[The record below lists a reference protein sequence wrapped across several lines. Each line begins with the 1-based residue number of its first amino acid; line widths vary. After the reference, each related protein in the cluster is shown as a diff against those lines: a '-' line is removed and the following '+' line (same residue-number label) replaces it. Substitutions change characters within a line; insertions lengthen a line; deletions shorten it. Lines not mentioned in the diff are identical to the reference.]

1 MGDLPLIAQKSFL
14 RVLQERHFRPLGA
27 KQDIRSDFRVI
38 AATNRELNIMV
49 QEGKFREDL
58 LFRLRAFNIEIP
70 PLKEHTGDI
79 QELAFY
85 YVNKICMRLGTEVK
99 GFSPE
104 FIEAIFA
111 YDWPGNIR
119 ELVNALESAL
129 ATSYND
135 PILFPKHLP
144 THIRIHLARDA
155 VHKKEDVPLTH
166 GTMHTLKER
175 RESAVEMEEL
185 QYLQELMA
193 ITGGNIKKSCEISG
207 LSKVRL
213 YVLLKK
219 YNIKR
224 NSPSRVS

>member
-1 MGDLPLIAQKSFL
+1 
-14 RVLQERHFRPLGA
+14 
-27 KQDIRSDFRVI
+27 
-38 AATNRELNIMV
+38 MV

-70 PLKEHTGDI
+70 PLKKHTGDI

-85 YVNKICMRLGTEVK
+85 YVNKISMRRSTEVK

-119 ELVNALESAL
+119 ELVNALESTL
-129 ATSYND
+129 ATAYND

-155 VHKKEDVPLTH
+155 VQIREGIPLTH
-166 GTMHTLKER
+166 ETMSTLKEC
-175 RESAVEMEEL
+175 REFAIEKEER
-185 QYLQELMA
+185 QYLHELMA

-224 NSPSRVS
+224 KSPSRFS